1 MEEAVQ
7 MTISAARAGVEI
19 SVELLK
25 ILAPAF
31 AKGGVKILGAG
42 GKLAGFGINK
52 ATSAI
57 SNAYAEGTVSRKNL
71 LLESAREKSP
81 VQSTTNFPQEVTDKL
96 VAAAKEHKIPV
107 SVNGSGPTR
116 SISYLDRDKDV
127 IAQIMNE
134 WQAERI
140 SPKESKQSLKN
151 FSVSRQDMD
160 AVKNQLEHN
169 GVECWFTQSQ
179 DGKVKCNFKAEHE
192 EKVNLILDDFKNT
205 RAEIEQN
212 CKITSD
218 APENERQLEIKEQ
231 IAELEINIEDLQ
243 ASASLEENDEV
254 REGIYSE
261 IAEKQSQI
269 EELQIEYDTEKINAF
284 ENSEDKT
291 VIISDELS
299 GNSIEISADSNLR
312 KSDVVAVLEEDFG
325 YTPVQAE
332 LAANKLADELGL
344 GENYFDAPNQ
354 MDNITKMQVNI
365 RYPSDDISLRDVSF
379 SALKLKDGENVHI
392 SVTNGDNSVL
402 VTPSELSD
410 NELKTVFKE
419 QLGMSDFQAE
429 LAAAKSRKIDSQIQN
444 KLRETVYEQSEQRS
458 IGIERTSQNAFIVK
472 SGNVTKSYD
481 FNQINL
487 EEKIAADFN
496 IPSENARRIVQK
508 AGNQS
513 VIQNKIRTNAE
524 RKRKSAKNKQDPF
537 KSQSTGSKKVTR

>member
-1 MEEAVQ
+1 MEETVRMVQ
-7 MTISAARAGVEI
+7 SAAQAGVEI
-19 SVELLK
+19 TAELLK
-25 ILAPAF
+25 LLLPALT
-31 AKGGVKILGAG
+31 KGGLKLLGAS
-42 GKLAGFGINK
+42 GKLIGYAFNK
-52 ATSAI
+52 I
-57 SNAYAEGTVSRKNL
+57 SDAQAEGTVSRKHL
-71 LLESAREKSP
+71 FAEAAKEKTE
-81 VQSTTNFPQEVTDKL
+81 VRTTNNFPPDVTEKL
-96 VAAAKEHKIPV
+96 VAAAKEYKIPV
-107 SVNGSGPTR
+107 SMNGSGPTR
-116 SISYLDRDKDV
+116 LLSYLDRDKDI

-134 WQAERI
+134 WEAEHL
-140 SPKESKQSLKN
+140 SPKENKQSLKS
-151 FSVSRQDMD
+151 FSVSRQNMD

-212 CKITSD
+212 CKITAD
-218 APENERQLEIKEQ
+218 VPENERQLEIKEQ
-231 IAELEINIEDLQ
+231 IAELEINIDDLQ
-243 ASASLEENDEV
+243 ASASLEENDEA
-254 REGIYSE
+254 RNEIYSE
-261 IAEKQSQI
+261 IDEKQSQI
-269 EELQIEYDTEKINAF
+269 EELRNEYDAEKVNAF

-299 GNSIEISADSNLR
+299 GNSIEISVDSNLR

-344 GENYFDAPNQ
+344 GENYFAAPNQ
-354 MDNITKMQVNI
+354 MDNIAKMQVNI

-392 SVTNGDNSVL
+392 AITNGDNSVL

-419 QLGMSDFQAE
+419 QLGMTDIQAE
-429 LAAAKSRKIDSQIQN
+429 KAVSKARKIDSQIQN
-444 KLRETVYEQSEQRS
+444 KLRETVYKQSEQRS

-472 SGNVTKSYD
+472 AGNVTKSYD
-481 FNQINL
+481 FNQVNL

-513 VIQNKIRTNAE
+513 VIQNKIRANTE
-524 RKRKSAKNKQDPF
+524 KKRKNAKNKQDPF
-537 KSQSTGSKKVTR
+537 KSQNAGSKKVTR